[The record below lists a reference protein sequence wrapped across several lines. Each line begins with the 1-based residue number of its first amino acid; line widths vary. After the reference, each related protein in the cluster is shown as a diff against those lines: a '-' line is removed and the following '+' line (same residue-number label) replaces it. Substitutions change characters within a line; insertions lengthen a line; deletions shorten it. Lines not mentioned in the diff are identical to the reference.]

1 MAETNAYLKYRLKN
15 LPKPT
20 VVQKVY
26 VGTKYV
32 YALQLY
38 HQNRD
43 AVISRVRKNRVKNGY
58 DLNFRHAKKMYLK
71 NFGHGQAL
79 EYFKHNGID
88 YWWVVTKPNVVDY
101 PDIKWGTQL
110 ARIRFKPNRERRT
123 RYRGNVAVTRL
134 VMLNHATPT
143 GELYGQLKRV
153 EVALSPDKQTLLI
166 AAIDVEN
173 KAHFSLYDNRKLNDA
188 LDGVDD
194 HNGYVDLSQAG
205 DLFSTQ
211 VANPYFEIPKF
222 ANQLTSPSIQGFDL
236 DNRFAIYV
244 SSGQAAVSENHPSVD
259 TPGISRFQWRSQT
272 AQQVLLH
279 HSNWIGRN
287 IETEGIQVASR
298 VYVGIAY
305 HDAEPYATKTLE
317 NRVYWFSN
325 I

>member
-1 MAETNAYLKYRLKN
+1 M
-15 LPKPT
+15 
-20 VVQKVY
+20 
-26 VGTKYV
+26 
-32 YALQLY
+32 
-38 HQNRD
+38 
-43 AVISRVRKNRVKNGY
+43 
-58 DLNFRHAKKMYLK
+58 
-71 NFGHGQAL
+71 
-79 EYFKHNGID
+79 
-88 YWWVVTKPNVVDY
+88 
-101 PDIKWGTQL
+101 
-110 ARIRFKPNRERRT
+110 
-123 RYRGNVAVTRL
+123 
-134 VMLNHATPT
+134 
-143 GELYGQLKRV
+143 
-153 EVALSPDKQTLLI
+153 LI